1 MSTGHAAYAHG
12 ANKWFGEHRRIGGPE
27 AWVIWVLA
35 TVFVVWLFAIQTGY
49 AVVSPD
55 IQVTANLTIAQ
66 IGLAASIY
74 TWVFAVVQFF
84 SGALLDRF
92 GSRPLLACAVALVT
106 VGAFLYAG
114 TTNFATLAIAQSVLA
129 IGSSFGFV
137 GAGYLGGNWFGAAK
151 YGLMFGLVQ
160 TFASLGSAVGQ
171 PLILAALAHLDWQQ
185 LLIAFGTF
193 GVLLAVLFVVF
204 VRNPAAEQTAAL
216 REATGAG
223 PAVTGGVLGQIL
235 RDLGGAFANVKV
247 VLSSILAG
255 ASFGA
260 MLAVGTLWGPR
271 IMEAR
276 GAETD
281 FATILTALA
290 WLGLAVGAP
299 LVNVVSD
306 RWRSRKWPAFV
317 GLLLQALAI
326 ALVIYL
332 PVEGKGAALGL
343 MFAIG
348 FFAGAH
354 MLGFTIAAEAVP
366 GRLVGSASAIVNGVC
381 FIIGGLLTSIP
392 SALLPDVPVLADF
405 QAALWLLPAVVVVGA
420 VAALLIRETP
430 QPAA

>member
-1 MSTGHAAYAHG
+1 MSTGHAAYHHASKG
-12 ANKWFGEHRRIGGPE
+12 WFAGHRTIGGPE
-27 AWVIWVLA
+27 AWLVWVLA
-35 TVFVVWLFAIQTGY
+35 TTFVVWLFAIQTGY

-55 IQVTANLTIAQ
+55 IQKTAGLSIAQ
-66 IGLAASIY
+66 VGLAASIY

-92 GSRPLLACAVALVT
+92 GSRPLMAIAVAFVA

-114 TTNFATLAIAQSVLA
+114 TTNFGTLALAQTVLA

-137 GAGYLGGNWFGAAK
+137 GAGYLGGLWFGAAK

-171 PLILAALAHLDWQQ
+171 PLILATLGNMTWQD
-185 LLIAFGTF
+185 LLVTFGAF
-193 GVLLAVLFVVF
+193 GVLLVILFVAF
-204 VRNPAAEQTAAL
+204 VRNPAPD
-216 REATGAG
+216 
-223 PAVTGGVLGQIL
+223 PAVPHVPDRSNVFGEIFTNLGKS
-235 RDLGGAFANVKV
+235 FANLRVD
-247 VLSSILAG
+247 LSAILAG

-276 GAETD
+276 GAETT
-281 FATILTALA
+281 FATVLTGLA

-299 LVNVVSD
+299 IVNVVSD
-306 RWRSRKWPAFV
+306 RWRSRKWPAFW
-317 GLLLQALAI
+317 GLLLQALSI

-332 PVEGKGAALGL
+332 PREEKGVALVL

-354 MLGFTIAAEAVP
+354 MLGFTIAGEAVP
-366 GRLVGSASAIVNGVC
+366 GGLVGSASAIVNGVC

-392 SALLPDVPVLADF
+392 SALLPDNPALSDY
-405 QAALWLLPAVVVVGA
+405 QAALWLMPAVVVIGA
-420 VAALLIRETP
+420 IAALVMPEKHDT
-430 QPAA
+430 AVS